1 MSYVLTALAIALLI
15 FCSAF
20 FAGSETAL
28 TAASRARMHVLE
40 EERVRGARSAN
51 ILMGNRERLI
61 GALLL
66 GNNVANILA
75 SALATS
81 VFLQI
86 FGEAGVAYATVVMT
100 ALVLIF
106 AEVLPKTLAIS
117 DPDRFALLTSPLVI
131 VMVKAASPVLNTVQ
145 RIVRMTLTLFGIDVD
160 ATRPVLSAQEE
171 LRGTLAVQHQEGGI
185 EAKDRDRFG
194 GLLDLADLEVADV
207 MVHRKKMVLV
217 NADDPPGDIVAQ
229 VLSSPNTR
237 IPLWRGEPENIVGV
251 LHAKDLLRAINAV
264 SGDIAKID
272 IVPLLSEPWF
282 VPETTTLYDQLDA
295 FLKRRG
301 HLALVVDEYG
311 ALMGLVTLEDILE
324 EIFGDIRDEHDLA
337 PSGIRIQADGSVVA
351 EGTVPI
357 RDLNR
362 LMAWALPDEEATTI
376 AGLVIHEAQTI
387 PAEGQTFAFYGF
399 KFEILRRQ
407 RNQITSLRISPPKTL
422 AAATQAA

>member
-1 MSYVLTALAIALLI
+1 MSYILTALAIAVLI

-28 TAASRARMHVLE
+28 TAASRARMHMLE
-40 EERVRGARSAN
+40 QERVRGARSAN
-51 ILMGNRERLI
+51 RLMGNRERLI

-75 SALATS
+75 SALATT

-117 DPDRFALLTSPLVI
+117 DPDRFALVAAPLVRFI
-131 VMVKAASPVLNTVQ
+131 VRVAAPVLSAVQ
-145 RIVRMTLTLFGIDVD
+145 WVVRGTLQLFGIDVD

-171 LRGTLAVQHQEGGI
+171 LRGTIAVHHQEGGI
-185 EAKDRDRFG
+185 EAKDRYRFG
-194 GLLDLADLEVADV
+194 GLLDLAELEVADV

-237 IPLWRGEPENIVGV
+237 IPVWRGEQDNIVGV
-251 LHAKDLLRAINAV
+251 LHAKDLLRAINAAG
-264 SGDIAKID
+264 GDINKIN
-272 IVPLLSEPWF
+272 VGALLSEPWF
-282 VPETTTLYDQLDA
+282 VPETTSLYDQLDA

-324 EIFGDIRDEHDLA
+324 EIFGDIRDEHDVVTTGVRLQ
-337 PSGIRIQADGSVVA
+337 PDGSVIA
-351 EGTVPI
+351 DGTVPI

-362 LMAWALPDEEATTI
+362 RMEWLLPDEEATTI

-387 PAEGQTFAFYGF
+387 PEVGQVYAFYGF

-407 RNQITSLRISPPKTL
+407 RNQITSLRISPPKK
-422 AAATQAA
+422 AATDPQAA

>member
-1 MSYVLTALAIALLI
+1 MSYILTALAIAFLI
-15 FCSAF
+15 LCSAF

-40 EERVRGARSAN
+40 AERVRGARSAN
-51 ILMGNRERLI
+51 LLMNNRERLI

-66 GNNVANILA
+66 GNNVANILS

-81 VFLQI
+81 VFLQL

-106 AEVLPKTLAIS
+106 AEVLPKTLAIA
-117 DPDRFALLTSPLVI
+117 DPDRFALGAAPFVRLI
-131 VMVKAASPVLNTVQ
+131 VQAAGPIVGTVQ
-145 RIVRMTLTLFGIDVD
+145 RIVRFTLTLFGVDVD

-185 EAKDRDRFG
+185 EAKDRYRFG
-194 GLLDLADLEVADV
+194 GLLDLADLQIADV
-207 MVHRKKMVLV
+207 MVHRRRMVMV

-237 IPLWRGEPENIVGV
+237 IPVWRGEPENIIGV
-251 LHAKDLLRAINAV
+251 LHVKDLLRAVNAV
-264 SGDIAKID
+264 NGDVSKISMTTL
-272 IVPLLSEPWF
+272 VSEPWY

-301 HLALVVDEYG
+301 HLAIVVDEYG

-324 EIFGDIRDEHDLA
+324 EIFGDIRDEHDA
-337 PSGIRIQADGSVVA
+337 PPTGVRIQPDGSVIA

-362 LMAWALPDEEATTI
+362 LMEWGLPDEEATTI

-387 PAEGQTFAFYGF
+387 PEIGQTYAFYGF
-399 KFEILRRQ
+399 KFEILRKQ
-407 RNQITSLRISPPKTL
+407 RNQITSLRITPPKKI
-422 AAATQAA
+422 AKPTQAA